1 MNKES
6 RDNMPK
12 NNKTIILL
20 FIIIL
25 LAVAGITYSVYKW
38 SGGDA
43 NKTDVTV
50 NLNGYDKYI
59 EYSHTP
65 STLNESLEP
74 TSTFTE
80 GDHVTIS
87 INKTTEAANIP
98 LYAHIYF
105 DINEIGV
112 NQAQDEGIKWV
123 LTSGDETSTTVLTSG
138 TFKDA
143 STTIA
148 LKNNIVLTTSV
159 QKFTIWLYLNE
170 EDVTHDDIT
179 GETLDTTIRVD
190 VTGKG
195 L

>member
-1 MNKES
+1 MQ
-6 RDNMPK
+6 K
-12 NNKTIILL
+12 NNKIFILLL
-20 FIIIL
+20 FIVL
-25 LAVAGITYSVYKW
+25 LAVIGITYSVYKW

-59 EYSHTP
+59 EYSHTE

-80 GDHVTIS
+80 GEHVTIS
-87 INKTTEAANIP
+87 INKTTEATNIP
-98 LYAHIYF
+98 LYAHIYL
-105 DINEIGV
+105 DINEIGT
-112 NQAQDEGIKWV
+112 NQKLDEGIKWV
-123 LTSGDETSTTVLTSG
+123 LTSGDETSTIVLNSG

-143 STTIA
+143 STTIT
-148 LKNNIVLTTSV
+148 LKNNIVLTTSA

-170 EDVTHDDIT
+170 EDITHDDIT